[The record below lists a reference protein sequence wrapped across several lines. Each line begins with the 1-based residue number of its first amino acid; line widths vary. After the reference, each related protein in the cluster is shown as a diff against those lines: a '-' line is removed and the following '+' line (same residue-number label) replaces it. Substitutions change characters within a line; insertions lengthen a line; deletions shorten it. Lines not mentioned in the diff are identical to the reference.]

1 MKVTFLTFEY
11 PPNVYGGA
19 GVHIKYLT
27 RALSSKIHVEVRTLG
42 TAGKTED
49 EKIKVLRYEPWKI
62 LRKGC
67 DPKFKSLLEAFSLD
81 LALVKDPIDSEI
93 VHAHTWY
100 MGLAGFYSKQLYGV
114 KLVTTVHSLE
124 PKRPWKAEAM
134 GNAYRLSTWAEQ
146 TGLTASDKIIAV
158 SKADREDIVDCYGI
172 DSNRIEVIPNGVDI
186 EKYRKKEDPSVLR
199 KYGIKKP
206 YVLFLGRLSR
216 QKGVFETVR
225 ASDSFPKE
233 VKLVLVT
240 GKADEKGLE
249 NKLAKEVRRRKNI
262 IWIDKMLTEEETVAL
277 YSDAEVFVSPSVYE
291 PFGIMNLE
299 AMACS
304 LPVVSTKVGGIKDV
318 VLDGETGILVSPG
331 SPVEVAEA
339 VNKLLGDPLLAK
351 RMGERGRKRVEKEFS
366 WETVAEKTLALYES
380 VL

>member
-19 GVHIKYLT
+19 GVQIKYLT
-27 RALSSKIHVEVRTLG
+27 RALSSKIHVEVRTAG

-62 LRKGC
+62 LRKGG
-67 DPKFKSLLEAFSLD
+67 DPKFNSLLEAFSLD

-100 MGLAGFYSKQLYGV
+100 MSLAGFYSKQLYGA

-124 PKRPWKAEAM
+124 PKRPWKAEAI

-158 SKADREDIVDCYGI
+158 SRADRDDIVDCYGI
-172 DSNRIEVIPNGVDI
+172 NSNRIEVIPNGVDI

-216 QKGVFETVR
+216 QKGVFETLK
-225 ASDSFPKE
+225 ASDGLPKE

-240 GKADEKGLE
+240 GKADERGLE

-262 IWIDKMLTEEETVAL
+262 LWIDKMLTEEETVAL

-318 VLDGETGILVSPG
+318 VLDGETGILVSPR
-331 SPVEVAEA
+331 SPVEIVEA

-351 RMGERGRKRVEKEFS
+351 RMGEKGRKRVEKEFS
-366 WETVAEKTLALYES
+366 WETIAQKTLALYES
-380 VL
+380 LL